1 MTDDEYNSK
10 LNHQNA
16 LINCPDL
23 KNMTELLESNAFN
36 NNIAHETIEQLQN
49 KIKINN
55 NNINRLK
62 KE

>member
-1 MTDDEYNSK
+1 
-10 LNHQNA
+10 
-16 LINCPDL
+16 
-23 KNMTELLESNAFN
+23 MTELLESNAFN
-36 NNIAHETIEQLQN
+36 NNIAHETIDQLQN